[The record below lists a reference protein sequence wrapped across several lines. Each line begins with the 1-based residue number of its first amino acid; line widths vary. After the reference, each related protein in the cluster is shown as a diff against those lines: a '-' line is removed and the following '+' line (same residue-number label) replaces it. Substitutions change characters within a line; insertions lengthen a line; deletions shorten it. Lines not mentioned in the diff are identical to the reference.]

1 MSDAERPATADPTE
15 LPSSYRAL
23 LEVPTLGRIL
33 LATAIARIAQA
44 MVGVTLVLFTLQ
56 EFDSP
61 ELAGLVTF
69 AALFPGL
76 VVAPICGALL
86 DRHGRTRLILLDYVV
101 ELVAM
106 ALIGILALTDHLPA
120 PLLVFIATITSFTAI
135 LSHTGLRSLFPIL
148 VPRHLWERVNAVDS
162 NGYVIATIVGPPLAA
177 AMVALFGGAVAL
189 IGVAVAFGLAAVTI
203 FGVPDPP
210 SETVSTGRILVDA
223 WQGVVY
229 WWRNRTLRGLGFGIT
244 AQNIAFGMNTILIP
258 VLVLRTLGGTEIEV
272 GLVFAVSGVSG
283 MISALLFGRV
293 DSRGRE
299 WRMLVI
305 PMLLVAPTYALL
317 LPVATGAAIAPAG
330 FILLAAASLII
341 GFLVGPMDIALF
353 TVRQRRTDPAWM
365 GRAFAVSMAFN
376 FMGYPIGA
384 AIGGALVAISLT
396 GAVGFAIAALVV
408 GCVLAATMV
417 PRQAAEIDPRSAVA
431 DAATALTGES
441 S

>member
-1 MSDAERPATADPTE
+1 M
-15 LPSSYRAL
+15 
-23 LEVPTLGRIL
+23 
-33 LATAIARIAQA
+33 
-44 MVGVTLVLFTLQ
+44 
-56 EFDSP
+56 
-61 ELAGLVTF
+61 
-69 AALFPGL
+69 
-76 VVAPICGALL
+76 
-86 DRHGRTRLILLDYVV
+86 
-101 ELVAM
+101 ELVALS
-106 ALIGILALTDHLPA
+106 LIGVLALTDHLPA
-120 PLLVFIATITSFTAI
+120 PLLVLIATITSFTAI

-177 AMVALFGGAVAL
+177 ALVAVFGGAVAL
-189 IGVAVAFGLAAVTI
+189 IGVALAFGLAAVTMI
-203 FGVPDPP
+203 GVPDPE
-210 SETVSTGRILVDA
+210 SETASTGRLLVDA

-244 AQNIAFGMNTILIP
+244 AQNVAFGMNTILIP
-258 VLVLRTLGGTEIEV
+258 VLVLRTLGGSELQV

-299 WRMLVI
+299 WRMLVV
-305 PMLLVAPTYALL
+305 PMLLLVPAYALI
-317 LPVATGAAIAPAG
+317 LPVASGAAMAPVG
-330 FILLAAASLII
+330 FVLLGVSSLVV

-384 AIGGALVAISLT
+384 AIGGVLVAISLT
-396 GAVGFAIAALVV
+396 GAVGFGVAALIA

-417 PRQAAEIDPRSAVA
+417 PRQAPEAGPA
-431 DAATALTGES
+431 G
-441 S
+441 

>member
-1 MSDAERPATADPTE
+1 MADRAPTIVADSPP

-44 MVGVTLVLFTLQ
+44 MVGVALILFTLQ
-56 EFDSP
+56 EYGSP
-61 ELAGLVTF
+61 QLAGLVTF

-76 VVAPICGALL
+76 VVSPICGALL
-86 DRHGRTRLILLDYVV
+86 DRHGRTPLILLDYVV
-101 ELVAM
+101 ELVALS
-106 ALIGILALTDHLPA
+106 LIGVLALTDHLPA
-120 PLLVFIATITSFTAI
+120 PLLVLIATITSFTAI

-162 NGYVIATIVGPPLAA
+162 NGYVIATIIGPPLAA
-177 AMVALFGGAVAL
+177 ALVALFGGAVAL
-189 IGVAVAFGLAAVTI
+189 IGVALAFGLAAVTMI
-203 FGVPDPP
+203 GVPDPE
-210 SETVSTGRILVDA
+210 SETASTGRLLVDA

-258 VLVLRTLGGTEIEV
+258 VLVLRTLGGSELQV

-299 WRMLVI
+299 WRMLVV
-305 PMLLVAPTYALL
+305 PMLLLAPAYALI
-317 LPVATGAAIAPAG
+317 LPVASGAAVAPIG
-330 FILLAAASLII
+330 FVLLGLSSLIV

-384 AIGGALVAISLT
+384 AIGGLLVAISLT
-396 GAVGFAIAALVV
+396 GAVGFGVAALIA
-408 GCVLAATMV
+408 GCVLAATIV
-417 PRQAAEIDPRSAVA
+417 PRQAPEAGPAS
-431 DAATALTGES
+431 
-441 S
+441 